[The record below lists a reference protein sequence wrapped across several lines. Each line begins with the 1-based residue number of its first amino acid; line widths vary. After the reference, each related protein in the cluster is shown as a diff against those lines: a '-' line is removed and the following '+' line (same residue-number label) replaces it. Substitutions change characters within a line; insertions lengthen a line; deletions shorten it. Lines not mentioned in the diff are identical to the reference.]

1 MTFLAE
7 FSQVLLFL
15 LGVFL
20 MIVILL
26 QRGRGGGLAGAFGG
40 LGGQSAFGT
49 KAGDVFTKITVVIAV
64 LWVVVS
70 GGSGFFLRAAADA
83 PSQGLQTEEEIE
95 ASEML
100 DDDEPVPGAPGA
112 GPLIPDNS
120 APPEFPPPDATEDAT
135 PDSDA
140 DAPDAEAPNAETP
153 DADEAAADSSSA
165 DPAEGDPQE
174 AAGNGETENPESNE
188 GTTEP
193 ESDSDADPADE
204 PPPENE

>member
-1 MTFLAE
+1 MTFVAE

-83 PSQGLQTEEEIE
+83 PSEGLQTDEEIE
-95 ASEML
+95 AASTL
-100 DDDEPVPGAPGA
+100 DDEDPMPGA
-112 GPLIPDNS
+112 GPLIPDNNS
-120 APPEFPPPDATEDAT
+120 APQFPPADSTEDDPANPDSDT
-135 PDSDA
+135 PDSD
-140 DAPDAEAPNAETP
+140 TP
-153 DADEAAADSSSA
+153 DSDTPDSDPSPNESS
-165 DPAEGDPQE
+165 
-174 AAGNGETENPESNE
+174 
-188 GTTEP
+188 TTEP
-193 ESDSDADPADE
+193 TEGDTPESTDDGDSETPESSEKTDAESPTTDADLSDE
-204 PPPENE
+204 SSTENE

>member
-1 MTFLAE
+1 MTFVAE

-83 PSQGLQTEEEIE
+83 PSEGLQTEEEIE
-95 ASEML
+95 ASSAL
-100 DDDEPVPGAPGA
+100 DDEDPIPGA
-112 GPLIPDNS
+112 GPLIPDNNS
-120 APPEFPPPDATEDAT
+120 PPEFPPAGSAEDPGDPGAAS
-135 PDSDA
+135 PDSDS
-140 DAPDAEAPNAETP
+140 DSPDS
-153 DADEAAADSSSA
+153 DSSP
-165 DPAEGDPQE
+165 D
-174 AAGNGETENPESNE
+174 ESD
-188 GTTEP
+188 TTEP
-193 ESDSDADPADE
+193 TESDSPETTDDGDSETPESSEETDAESPTTDADVSDE
-204 PPPENE
+204 SSTENE

>member
-1 MTFLAE
+1 MTFVAE

-83 PSQGLQTEEEIE
+83 PSEGLQTEEEIE
-95 ASEML
+95 ASSAL
-100 DDDEPVPGAPGA
+100 DDEDPIPGA
-112 GPLIPDNS
+112 GPLIPDNNS
-120 APPEFPPPDATEDAT
+120 PPEFPPAGSAEDPGDPGAAS
-135 PDSDA
+135 PDSDS
-140 DAPDAEAPNAETP
+140 PDS
-153 DADEAAADSSSA
+153 DSSP
-165 DPAEGDPQE
+165 D
-174 AAGNGETENPESNE
+174 ESD
-188 GTTEP
+188 TTEP
-193 ESDSDADPADE
+193 TESDSPETTDDGDSETPESSEETDAESPTTDADVSDE
-204 PPPENE
+204 SSTENE

>member
-1 MTFLAE
+1 MTFVAE

-70 GGSGFFLRAAADA
+70 GGSGCFLRAAADA
-83 PSQGLQTEEEIE
+83 PSEGLQTEEEIE
-95 ASEML
+95 ASSAL
-100 DDDEPVPGAPGA
+100 DDEDPIPGA
-112 GPLIPDNS
+112 GPLIPDNNS
-120 APPEFPPPDATEDAT
+120 PPEFPPAGSAEDPGDPGAAS
-135 PDSDA
+135 PDSDS
-140 DAPDAEAPNAETP
+140 PDS
-153 DADEAAADSSSA
+153 DSSP
-165 DPAEGDPQE
+165 D
-174 AAGNGETENPESNE
+174 ESD
-188 GTTEP
+188 TTEP
-193 ESDSDADPADE
+193 TESDSPETTDDGDSETPESSEETDAESPTTDADVSDE
-204 PPPENE
+204 SSTENE